1 MTQLKTDNSQLTTDN
16 SQLTTDLDP
25 ATAAFLEG
33 MRAAGGKPLYELPIE
48 EVRANIRGASAQL
61 APPLA
66 EVALI
71 EDRRVAV
78 ADGDFGIRVYT
89 PYGSLTTRPIVVYF
103 HGGGWAAGD
112 VNTHDA
118 SARYYAVHAD
128 AVVVSVDY
136 RQPPE
141 HKFPVAVDDS
151 FAAVEWAVAH
161 ASEIGGDPARVAVA
175 GDSAGGNLATVVC
188 QMAKQRGGPRIA
200 YQVLLYPAV
209 DLRGATAA
217 TPEYPSRLQFGD
229 GDYFLSRRD
238 MEWFRSLY
246 LTDVPR
252 ESVDPRVSPIAAA
265 DLSGLP
271 PALVVTAGCDVLR
284 DEGRVYA
291 DRLSAAG
298 VPVEYRCFEGTVH
311 AFMSF
316 AGAIPM
322 GLEALSFVASRLK
335 GNLAS

>member
-1 MTQLKTDNSQLTTDN
+1 MTQMVI
-16 SQLTTDLDP
+16 DP
-25 ATAAFLEG
+25 ATGAFLEG
-33 MRAAGGKPLYELPIE
+33 MRASGGKPLYELPIE

-61 APPLA
+61 APPPA
-66 EVALI
+66 DVARV
-71 EDRRVAV
+71 EDRRIPAPG
-78 ADGDFGIRVYT
+78 GDFAVRIYT
-89 PYGSLTTRPIVVYF
+89 PHGRAPRPMVMYF

-112 VNTHDA
+112 LDTHDS
-118 SARYYAVHAD
+118 SARYYAAHAD
-128 AVVVSVDY
+128 AIVVSVGY

-161 ASEIGGDPARVAVA
+161 AGEIGGDPARVAVA

-188 QMAKQRGGPRIA
+188 QLAKQRGGPRIA
-200 YQVLLYPAV
+200 YQALLYPAV
-209 DLRGATAA
+209 DLRGVAAA

-246 LTDVPR
+246 LTDVAR

-271 PALVVTAGCDVLR
+271 PALVLTAGCDVLR

-298 VPVEYRCFEGTVH
+298 VPVEYRCFDGTIH

-316 AGAIPM
+316 AGAIPL

-335 GNLAS
+335 TSLAL

>member
-1 MTQLKTDNSQLTTDN
+1 MTQLNTDNSPFTTG
-16 SQLTTDLDP
+16 LDP

-48 EVRANIRGASAQL
+48 DVRANIRTASAQL
-61 APPLA
+61 APPPSD
-66 EVALI
+66 VARI
-71 EDRRVAV
+71 ENRRIPA
-78 ADGDFGIRVYT
+78 AGGDFGVRIYT
-89 PYGSLTTRPIVVYF
+89 PRGSAALPIVVYF

-112 VNTHDA
+112 LNTHDA
-118 SARYYAVHAD
+118 SARYYAATAD
-128 AVVVSVDY
+128 AIVVSVDY

-161 ASEIGGDPARVAVA
+161 AGEIGGDPMRVAVA

-188 QMAKQRGGPRIA
+188 QLAKQRGGPRIA

-209 DLRGATAA
+209 DLRGGAA

-246 LTDVPR
+246 LSDVDR
-252 ESVDPRVSPIAAA
+252 ESEDPRVSPIAAA
-265 DLSGLP
+265 DLGGLP

-284 DEGRVYA
+284 DEGKAYA
-291 DRLSAAG
+291 DRLAAAG
-298 VPVEYRCFEGTVH
+298 VPVEYRRYDGTIH

-316 AGAIPM
+316 AGAIPQ
-322 GLEALSFVASRLK
+322 GLDALSFVASRLK
-335 GNLAS
+335 GSLTA

>member
-1 MTQLKTDNSQLTTDN
+1 MTQLKTENSRLTTDV
-16 SQLTTDLDP
+16 DP
-25 ATAAFLEG
+25 ATGAFLEA
-33 MRAAGGKPLYELPIE
+33 MRASGGKPLYELPIE

-61 APPLA
+61 APPPA
-66 EVALI
+66 DVARI
-71 EDRRVAV
+71 EDRRIPA
-78 ADGDFGIRVYT
+78 AGGDFVVRIYT
-89 PYGSLTTRPIVVYF
+89 PRGSAPRPIVMYF

-112 VNTHDA
+112 LDTHDS
-118 SARYYAVHAD
+118 SARYYAANAD
-128 AVVVSVDY
+128 AVVVSVGY

-161 ASEIGGDPARVAVA
+161 AGEIGGDPARLAVA

-188 QMAKQRGGPRIA
+188 QLAKQRGAPRIA
-200 YQVLLYPAV
+200 YQVLIYPAV
-209 DLRGATAA
+209 DLRGVAEA
-217 TPEYPSRLQFGD
+217 PEYPSRLQFGD

-246 LTDVPR
+246 LTDIGR
-252 ESVDPRVSPIAAA
+252 ESEDPRVSPIAAP

-284 DEGRVYA
+284 DEGKAYA

-298 VPVEYRCFEGTVH
+298 VPVEYRCFAGTIH
-311 AFMSF
+311 AFLSF
-316 AGAIPM
+316 AGAIPL

-335 GNLAS
+335 AGLAR